1 MVTISKIVGHMACGV
16 LLCLGLSHAA
26 QAGNAAS
33 AASELKADESDR
45 SQGGH
50 MSDKR
55 KDGHSI
61 AGKTIKG
68 TVLRVEGD
76 NVFVKGQDGK
86 EVRVHVDNTT
96 QMGKDIERGEPIEA
110 KVNDQ
115 HHALSILSGPA
126 VTDRRND
133 KE

>member
-1 MVTISKIVGHMACGV
+1 
-16 LLCLGLSHAA
+16 
-26 QAGNAAS
+26 
-33 AASELKADESDR
+33 
-45 SQGGH
+45 
-50 MSDKR
+50 MSDK
-55 KDGHSI
+55 KEVGHSS
-61 AGKTIKG
+61 AVKTIKG

-76 NVFVKGQDGK
+76 HVFIKGKDSK
-86 EVRVHVDNTT
+86 EVRVHVDKTT
-96 QMGKDIERGEPIEA
+96 QMGENIERGESIEA